1 MRVFI
6 TGDRQFT
13 PIYPMQVTLEVIRAL
28 GKGHTVATGTNGG
41 VEELVRSLAE
51 ATDLNIDVVEHNT
64 LPNGKP
70 DFLTRAQ
77 AMSMVEDIVEVV
89 VIHVDPHTSTV
100 AAASLAHTED
110 KTRLVTPADLLQ

>member
-28 GKGHTVATGTNGG
+28 GKGHKVATGTNGG

-51 ATDLNIDVVEHNT
+51 TTDLNIDVVEQT
-64 LPNGKP
+64 MLPTGKP
-70 DFLTRAQ
+70 DFEGRAR
-77 AMSMVEDIVEVV
+77 AMAVLDDIVEVV
-89 VIHVDPHTSTV
+89 VIHVDPHSSTV
-100 AAASLAHTED
+100 AKAALAEVES